1 MPPSPFPTYLQMRER
16 VPARVWD
23 AARAAGLVVAI
34 AVIVALFVDPPIGLL
49 IFWGLI
55 VPALPL
61 LFFLAPGLWRN
72 VCPMATLNQTPR
84 LFGFTRA
91 LTLPKW
97 FREYGYV
104 IGVALFLVIVPAR
117 RILFDDNGPALGL
130 LIIVCL
136 TAAFVGGVLP
146 KG

>member
-16 VPARVWD
+16 VPPRVWS
-23 AARAAGLVVAI
+23 AARILGLLVAAVVVA
-34 AVIVALFVDPPIGLL
+34 ALFVDPPLGLFL
-49 IFWGLI
+49 FWGLI

-91 LTLPKW
+91 LTMQ
-97 FREYGYV
+97 V
-104 IGVALFLVIVPAR
+104 VPR
-117 RILFDDNGPALGL
+117 VR
-130 LIIVCL
+130 VCDR
-136 TAAFVGGVLP
+136 G
-146 KG
+146 